1 MPVNHSRCPGNHTI
15 HTQSKFLS
23 PPVPLTSPC
32 HYIFF
37 EIPLMK
43 NESFSCQHRL
53 EPVACHSFAVV
64 FWSKAPPSGFPRPY
78 FHTTQERMLQS
89 KLVDEVILCGSRKVA
104 GNQTTN
110 WLFPWDIQQREWKQN
125 RAQLRGGGETS
136 PPGGLAY
143 KILDSDTK
151 CHRLL
156 SKWLQTC

>member
-89 KLVDEVILCGSRKVA
+89 TLVDEVILCGSRKVA
-104 GNQTTN
+104 GNQNT
-110 WLFPWDIQQREWKQN
+110 
-125 RAQLRGGGETS
+125 QLRGGGETS